1 MADAWNVNGES
12 ERGLMLQISERP
24 GGLRLLSKTLK
35 LAAMFAKGQTIS
47 EQVLRKAFA
56 ELETND

>member
-1 MADAWNVNGES
+1 M
-12 ERGLMLQISERP
+12 
-24 GGLRLLSKTLK
+24 LSKTLK
-35 LAAMFAKGQTIS
+35 LATMFSKDQTIS